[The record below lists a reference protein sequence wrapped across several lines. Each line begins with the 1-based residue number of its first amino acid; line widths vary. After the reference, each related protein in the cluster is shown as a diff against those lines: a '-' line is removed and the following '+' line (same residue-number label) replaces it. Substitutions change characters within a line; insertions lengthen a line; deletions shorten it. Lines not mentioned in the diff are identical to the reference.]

1 MAILGFANYQES
13 ILVGIVEVLWEEF
26 SWVGAN

>member
-13 ILVGIVEVLWEEF
+13 ILVGIMEVLWEEF
-26 SWVGAN
+26 PWVGAN